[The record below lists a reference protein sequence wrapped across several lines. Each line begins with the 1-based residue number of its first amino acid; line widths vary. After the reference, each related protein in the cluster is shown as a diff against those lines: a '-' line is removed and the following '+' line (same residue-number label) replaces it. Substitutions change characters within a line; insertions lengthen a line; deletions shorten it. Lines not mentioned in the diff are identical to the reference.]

1 MKKNI
6 NFKYIA
12 VIMMLFSFTETAYA
26 KENFVSDTNAKS
38 LYEKCNEESKCIPIC
53 TYKSGE
59 SEISYIGYYMNDKK
73 WEIGIF
79 NPDAP
84 NHENLYTEHDTRL
97 PKSMIYWEDYGY
109 ENNTTWDK
117 GPKIRDGKNA
127 YEQVYENFKCPAYVN
142 QDYQVN
148 VELCFSNSA
157 GKCKD
162 QGKGHISIK
171 FHDDYPIEYSFG
183 DTLKKVID
191 ETYDELHIDDS
202 SSEDKK
208 AKFLHD
214 MDPDNIAY
222 DSNKSGKENVQANCE
237 IIKKKMEDENSYAN
251 ELIGKSDDF
260 TQIIDNKLT
269 ETAKK
274 IDTRNGYI
282 YNMKDL
288 GGILS
293 KSDTEK
299 RDIKDSEGTLYADK
313 LSNIY
318 VKSVYSSIKY
328 YGEICGFEFDEAKF
342 IEKTREE
349 FETRKYN
356 LPKIDLDSKFDCN
369 SISEI
374 ADLISTAYFI
384 IEILALVLLV
394 GLTILDYAKV
404 ILSGE
409 QDEMKKSN
417 KRLLTRLIIATLIL
431 LLPMLIN
438 LVLGIFHI
446 EGFDSE
452 NPLCVEIKNK

>member
-1 MKKNI
+1 
-6 NFKYIA
+6 
-12 VIMMLFSFTETAYA
+12 
-26 KENFVSDTNAKS
+26 
-38 LYEKCNEESKCIPIC
+38 
-53 TYKSGE
+53 
-59 SEISYIGYYMNDKK
+59 
-73 WEIGIF
+73 
-79 NPDAP
+79 
-84 NHENLYTEHDTRL
+84 
-97 PKSMIYWEDYGY
+97 
-109 ENNTTWDK
+109 
-117 GPKIRDGKNA
+117 
-127 YEQVYENFKCPAYVN
+127 
-142 QDYQVN
+142 
-148 VELCFSNSA
+148 
-157 GKCKD
+157 
-162 QGKGHISIK
+162 
-171 FHDDYPIEYSFG
+171 
-183 DTLKKVID
+183 
-191 ETYDELHIDDS
+191 
-202 SSEDKK
+202 
-208 AKFLHD
+208 
-214 MDPDNIAY
+214 
-222 DSNKSGKENVQANCE
+222 
-237 IIKKKMEDENSYAN
+237 
-251 ELIGKSDDF
+251 
-260 TQIIDNKLT
+260 
-269 ETAKK
+269 
-274 IDTRNGYI
+274 
-282 YNMKDL
+282 MKDL